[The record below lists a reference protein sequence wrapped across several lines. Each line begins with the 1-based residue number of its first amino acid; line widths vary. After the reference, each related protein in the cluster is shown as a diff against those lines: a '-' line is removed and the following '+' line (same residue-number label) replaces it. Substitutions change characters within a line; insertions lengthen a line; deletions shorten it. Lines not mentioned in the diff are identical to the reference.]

1 MVFLRSTYE
10 DKRFMIKQINNIQL
24 PKIIIMSMMTMLM
37 VVVLSFEAHAQDDYV
52 TQQVMFDG
60 KVYTA
65 MISDNDTIILQQ
77 LDDVSITAPR
87 TFEDYDEYRKYVRY
101 RRYAQKV
108 YPYAVEAI
116 KIFREVEVAT
126 QELNN
131 RKRKKHIKRL
141 QKDLKKEFSDP
152 LKKLTKTQGL
162 ILTKMIERELDT
174 PMYELIKDLKGF
186 FTAGYYNQFGK
197 LYGYHLK
204 DGYIEGE
211 DKILDIVLQD
221 FDISYDVP
229 K

>member
-1 MVFLRSTYE
+1 MNILPQNLKLLFLA
-10 DKRFMIKQINNIQL
+10 
-24 PKIIIMSMMTMLM
+24 
-37 VVVLSFEAHAQDDYV
+37 LSFSWVSFINMTHAQDDYV
-52 TQQVMFDG
+52 TQQVQFDG

-65 MISDNDTIILQQ
+65 MISPTDTIILQQ
-77 LDDVSITAPR
+77 LDNVSITAPR

-116 KIFREVEVAT
+116 KIFRELEVAT
-126 QELNN
+126 NELSN
-131 RKRKKHIKRL
+131 RKRKKHIKKL

-152 LKKLTKTQGL
+152 LKNLTKTQGY
-162 ILTKMIERELDT
+162 ILVKMIERELDT
-174 PMYELIKDLKGF
+174 PMYELIKDLKGG

-204 DGYIEGE
+204 DGYVEGI